1 MTADDLQLHDA
12 DLGQIAND
20 MAWFGE
26 LYAFF
31 APVRAEI
38 IGRGIGEEEVNAD
51 IDTAVRAVREPRSHS
66 IVADDEDCSG

>member
-1 MTADDLQLHDA
+1 MRADDSQPHGVDS
-12 DLGQIAND
+12 GQTAND

-38 IGRGIGEEEVNAD
+38 IERGISEEEVNAD
-51 IDTAVRAVREPRSHS
+51 IDAAVRAVRELRSRS
-66 IVADDEDCSG
+66 IVADDEGRSG